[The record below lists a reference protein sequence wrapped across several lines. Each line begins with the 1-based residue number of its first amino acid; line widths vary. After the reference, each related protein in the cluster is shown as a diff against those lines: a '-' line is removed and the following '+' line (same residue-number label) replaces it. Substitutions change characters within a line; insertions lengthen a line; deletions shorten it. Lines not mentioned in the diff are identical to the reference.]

1 MQNIIKIHPNDNVA
15 VALKT
20 IEKETILTVGEDEIT
35 IKEEIPQGHK
45 FSIKDINSNE
55 SVIKYGFCI
64 GNR

>member
-45 FSIKDINSNE
+45 FSIKEIKANE
-55 SVIKYGFCI
+55 AVIK
-64 GNR
+64 